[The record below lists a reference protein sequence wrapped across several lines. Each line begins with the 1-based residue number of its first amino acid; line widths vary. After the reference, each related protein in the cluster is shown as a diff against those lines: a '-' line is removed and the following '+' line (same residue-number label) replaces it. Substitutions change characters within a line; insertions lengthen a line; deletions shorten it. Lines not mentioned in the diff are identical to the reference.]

1 MPLYQEADA
10 RLTLTR
16 VARAPVLVAEVAKA
30 TGRHLEVSPALGNE
44 VLMVSVQDARLG
56 DVLAKLALAATATW
70 QPIEGGYRL
79 VADGGAR
86 SVEASAERARRRQ
99 AIEENL
105 KKKAEAAKAAPKADP
120 GAAFMG
126 AFMGSR
132 SVDAFVPMIDLA
144 AVAAMPSGD
153 RIVFATGPTPA
164 QRPLRGDPTSVVA
177 GWIAQH
183 NESARK
189 MASDTASMPEGMDAL
204 MKGPLGDRFKRMSR
218 PILGNPTKVIVVASR
233 GAMPFFGGS
242 GLNVR
247 LEVRGYGADGSV
259 LIEET
264 GSLDGDMMGL
274 LASLTGAKTA
284 PASDKATPIAYS
296 DDAKSLA
303 GLSSLPGLSSMGGV
317 ARGPKPSASLKKL
330 LLSSSAND
338 PLALIPGEGLVALA
352 KARRKPLVACLP
364 DGAYP
369 AMLSAAP
376 PKTVEDVE
384 EGLKTGPMRLVP
396 DAEFLVVK
404 AAEPDTARRTR
415 LDRSALGTLLR
426 AVEDHEAPSLDELSA
441 FAAASPAPSQNPL
454 SMAMLTLFV
463 PGTMNSMSGM
473 VSWDALRLYA
483 ALAPAQRQSL
493 ASGAKIPF
501 NAIAPGGQAALQTM
515 LYGASG
521 GVTVEREGVSSEPDP
536 LSIGIKMAMGGGS
549 TDARD
554 EPTEVA
560 PSGLP
565 ANGYLQASV
574 TTEPIVRPLAADG
587 PSASTLDTD
596 TFAVLRLLGSSGAN
610 EEMEKALKL
619 PDNGRMGSRTA
630 WSLKGYVAPGAF
642 VAASL
647 NDDRTPKDGQQV
659 SLTNLPD
666 DLQKRIAQR
675 TEKMRSSPLGAILA
689 MAAAAGKT
697 SPPREP

>member
-1 MPLYQEADA
+1 MHLYQDADA

-16 VARAPVLVAEVAKA
+16 VARAPALVAELAKA

-56 DVLAKLALAATATW
+56 DVLARLAVAATAAW
-70 QPIEGGYRL
+70 QPVEGGLRL

-105 KKKAEAAKAAPKADP
+105 KKKAAPKD
-120 GAAFMG
+120 GAESELMG
-126 AFMGSR
+126 AFMGGR
-132 SVDAFVPMIDLA
+132 SVDAFLPMIDLA
-144 AVAAMPSGD
+144 AVAAMSSGD
-153 RIVFATGPTPA
+153 RIVFATGATPA
-164 QRPLRGDPTSVVA
+164 QRPLRGDPTAIVA
-177 GWIAQH
+177 KWVAQH

-189 MASDTASMPEGMDAL
+189 MASDTASMPEGLDAV

-218 PILGNPTKVIVVASR
+218 PILGKPTKVIVVASR
-233 GAMPFFGGS
+233 GALPFFGGS

-247 LEVRGYGADGSV
+247 LEVRAYGADGSV

-274 LASLTGAKTA
+274 FAALTGAKTG
-284 PASDKATPIAYS
+284 SSGDKTTPIAYS
-296 DDAKSLA
+296 EDAKSLA
-303 GLSSLPGLSSMGGV
+303 GLSSLPGLSGKGGV

-330 LLSSSAND
+330 LLSPSAND
-338 PLALIPGEGLVALA
+338 PLALIPGEGLVALS
-352 KARRKPLVACLP
+352 KARRKPVVACIP
-364 DGAYP
+364 DAAYP

-384 EGLKTGPMRLVP
+384 ESLKSGPMRLVP

-404 AAEPDTARRTR
+404 AAEPETARRTR
-415 LDRSALGTLLR
+415 LDRGALGAILR
-426 AVEDHEAPSLDELSA
+426 AVEDHEVPSLDELSA
-441 FAAASPAPSQNPL
+441 FAAATPEPSQNPL
-454 SMAMLTLFV
+454 SMAMLTVFV
-463 PGTMNSMSGM
+463 PGTMNSMSGI

-483 ALAPAQRQSL
+483 ALAPTQRQSL
-493 ASGAKIPF
+493 ASGARIPF
-501 NAIAPGGQAALQTM
+501 NAIARGGQAALQSM

-521 GVTVEREGVSSEPDP
+521 GVTVEREGVSNEPDP
-536 LSIGIKMAMGGGS
+536 ISIGMKMAMGGGS
-549 TDARD
+549 TDVRD
-554 EPTEVA
+554 EPTEIA
-560 PSGLP
+560 PGGLP
-565 ANGYLQASV
+565 SNGYLQASV
-574 TTEPIVRPLAADG
+574 ATEPIVRPLATDG
-587 PSASTLDTD
+587 PSASTLDAD
-596 TFAVLRLLGSSGAN
+596 TFAVLRLLGSNGAS

-619 PDNGRMGSRTA
+619 PDNGRLGSRTA

-675 TEKMRSSPLGAILA
+675 TEKMKSSPLGAILG